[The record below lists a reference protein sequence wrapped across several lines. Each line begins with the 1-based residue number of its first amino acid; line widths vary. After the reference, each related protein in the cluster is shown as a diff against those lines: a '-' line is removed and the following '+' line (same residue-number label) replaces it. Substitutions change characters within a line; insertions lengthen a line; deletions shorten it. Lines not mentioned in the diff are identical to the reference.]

1 MTSLE
6 RLNDELNRLFDLF
19 NTEFYSGQ
27 LRKPVIAVQTNGG
40 RGRQRLSMGWCTCD
54 KIWKDHSTND
64 YYYEITI
71 CSEYLYRS
79 VEEICS
85 TLLHEMVHL
94 YCNEQGI
101 KDTSR
106 GNTYHNKRF
115 KELAESHG
123 LTVSYDERIGWSC
136 TRLSEGAAAF
146 VEENADKSVFVV
158 TRERHSPPQAA
169 ITPTEASE
177 GEGREID
184 GGEPENGAQ
193 GATEPPKTKQILRKY
208 VCPKCGCIIR
218 ASREVNVICGECK
231 VPFEQET

>member
-6 RLNDELNRLFDLF
+6 RLNDELNRLFNLF
-19 NTEFYSGQ
+19 NTKFYGGQ

-136 TRLSEGAAAF
+136 TRLSEAAASF
-146 VEENADKSVFVV
+146 VEENADKSVFVI
-158 TRERHSPPQAA
+158 TRERHSPPQAP
-169 ITPTEASE
+169 ITPTNAPE
-177 GEGREID
+177 GEGGETD
-184 GGEPENGAQ
+184 KGEPENGTQ
-193 GATEPPKTKQILRKY
+193 GTTEPPKTKQSLRKY